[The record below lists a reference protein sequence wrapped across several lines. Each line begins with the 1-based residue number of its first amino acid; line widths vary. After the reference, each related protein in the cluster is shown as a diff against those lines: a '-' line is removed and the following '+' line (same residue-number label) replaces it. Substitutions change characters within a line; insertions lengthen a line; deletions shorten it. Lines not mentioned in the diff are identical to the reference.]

1 MMAGNPNWWN
11 MHPPSLNIP
20 PQYMLG
26 SSSIPFNSLTEN
38 SEVPPQSWSQLLFTG
53 VPGEE
58 ERLGF
63 NHFEPKNS
71 ENWDVQILNP
81 SSRVPIM
88 DVIKHEV
95 SQNENF
101 YGQQEHH
108 HHHEEFHPNN
118 SGSLGSSWSHMVPV
132 SSPSSHVT
140 SLSSDNNMLDFTYNK
155 LDHSKNL
162 LQDQTSEVKLKI

>member
-1 MMAGNPNWWN
+1 LTLIHSFLFLILLLHGVKI
-11 MHPPSLNIP
+11 LRVV
-20 PQYMLG
+20 
-26 SSSIPFNSLTEN
+26 SIFNS
-38 SEVPPQSWSQLLFTG
+38 TG

-95 SQNENF
+95 SQSENF
-101 YGQQEHH
+101 YGQQGHTHHH
-108 HHHEEFHPNN
+108 HHHEEFHANIN
-118 SGSLGSSWSHMVPV
+118 SGSIGSSWSHMVPV

-162 LQDQTSEVKLKI
+162 LQDQISEVKLNIGHTL